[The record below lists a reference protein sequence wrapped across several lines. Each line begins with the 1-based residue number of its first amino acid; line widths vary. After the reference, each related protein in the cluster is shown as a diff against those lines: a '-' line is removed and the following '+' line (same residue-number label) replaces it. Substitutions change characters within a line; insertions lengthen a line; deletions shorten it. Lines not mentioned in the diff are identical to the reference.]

1 LPPNAESGV
10 RKTGGFVHIDLFRM
24 ERTQCLYENEVEY
37 NLSESGVRPLRLE
50 ELLQGEDRT
59 RFFSQALK
67 YPESNGSPELRERI
81 AQFHGATAEQVSV
94 TNGGSEANYTALWG
108 LLEKGDRAAVMLPN
122 YLQTW
127 GLARAYA
134 GTADAFHLVER
145 QENGRMRWA
154 LDVESLKRAVTR
166 KTRMIVITNPNNPTG
181 AVLTESEMDEV
192 IRAARKVNAWLLAD
206 EIYRGAEVAGPL
218 SPTFWG
224 RYDKLLLTS
233 GLSKAFGL
241 PGLRIGW
248 IVGPA
253 KTIAKLCRY
262 RDYTTLTPTYLSDRL
277 AGIVMDPV
285 RREAILERTRSIIRD
300 HLPRLESWIHSHDDI
315 FTYIPPIAGAI
326 AFFRYQLPLS
336 SSALFD
342 RLRTEQSV
350 LITPG
355 DHFGVAKYIRVG
367 YGYDIDYTLKG
378 LARVDIT
385 LKQLSEKS
393 TRSGAA
399 RSAVSARGAA

>member
-1 LPPNAESGV
+1 V
-10 RKTGGFVHIDLFRM
+10 RIDLFRM

-50 ELLQGEDRT
+50 ELLEGEDPAQ
-59 RFFSQALK
+59 FLAQALK

-81 AQFHGATAEQVSV
+81 AEFHGATADQVLV

-154 LDVESLKRAVTR
+154 FDVESLKRAVTK
-166 KTRMIVITNPNNPTG
+166 KTRLIVVTNPNNPTG
-181 AVLTESEMDEV
+181 GVLTESEMDEI
-192 IRAARKVNAWLLAD
+192 IRAARKANAWLVAD
-206 EIYRGAEVAGPL
+206 EIYRGAEVDGAI

-224 RYDKLLLTS
+224 RYDKLLITS

-253 KTIAKLCRY
+253 KTVARLCQY

-277 AGIVMDPV
+277 ARIVMDHA
-285 RREAILERTRSIIRD
+285 RREAILQRTRNIIRD
-300 HLPRLESWIHSHDDI
+300 HLPHLEQWIHTHDDI
-315 FTYIPPIAGAI
+315 FTYIPPVAGAI
-326 AFFRYQLPLS
+326 AFFRYKLPIS

-342 RLRTEQSV
+342 KLRMEQSV

-355 DHFGVAKYIRVG
+355 DHFGVGKYIRVG

-378 LARVDIT
+378 LARADIT
-385 LKQLSEKS
+385 LKQLSGTR
-393 TRSGAA
+393 TRS
-399 RSAVSARGAA
+399 RAVA